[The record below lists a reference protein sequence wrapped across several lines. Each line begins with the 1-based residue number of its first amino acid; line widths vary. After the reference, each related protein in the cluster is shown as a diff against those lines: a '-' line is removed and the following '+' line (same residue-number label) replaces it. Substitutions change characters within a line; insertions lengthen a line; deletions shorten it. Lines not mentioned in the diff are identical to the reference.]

1 MFRSPEPVLRAR
13 SIAIVGASERGQ
25 WANRIYKNLHESG
38 FDGKIYPVNP
48 KRKEVWGLECF
59 PDFAALPSPVELGLF
74 IIPAQFVQDAME
86 DGIKHGI
93 LAATVYANNLGE
105 GDDPEIMARGAA
117 LKALCEK
124 AGIRVT
130 GPNCMG
136 SISLREKLFIYPN
149 ADFCKLPPGGVGAVF
164 QSGGT
169 MQFWIKSAAE
179 RGVKFSYSVSSGN
192 EIDLDLADYV
202 NFFVEDEHTKLIV
215 LFIEGI
221 RRPDAFMVA
230 AKRAHQAGKPIIAIK
245 TGRSAGSQAA
255 SKSHTGAIAGDYATF
270 EAMCERYAIVNCA
283 SLDDMVETA
292 LAFQGGRIPKG
303 RRIGMVTT
311 SGGTVDLVYDY
322 AEAQGFDLPEFS
334 GDTLAKITS
343 LVPAEVRV
351 CNPLDYGIPSSFD
364 VASGVCEAVLNDPK
378 IDMLAWAETL
388 SPKKA
393 IWQDPEP
400 IKRLTTLSDKPVIGF
415 GRMNY
420 MVPEGGLALQ
430 DAVGFPFLQGLEP
443 TLRALDALGFYGER
457 QGREIPELPEPG
469 GAESD
474 LDDAALAA
482 ALDRHGLTAPKSA
495 FAATADE
502 AVAAAVALGFPVAL
516 KIVSPE
522 ISHKTEVDGVR
533 LQLGDADGVAAAAIS
548 LAEALKR
555 TTPGAGLSGFLV
567 QQMAS
572 GVEVIIGARDDELY
586 GPIILVGAGG
596 ILVELAHDVA
606 LRLLPITADDARAM
620 VAELSLAKLL
630 EGYRGRKPADH
641 DALIGAITG
650 LGQFYLDHRP
660 WLADLEINPLMVGE
674 AGRGVRAIDVRL
686 VRRNQQ

>member
-1 MFRSPEPVLRAR
+1 MFRSPSPVLRAR
-13 SIAIVGASERGQ
+13 SIAIVGASERGN
-25 WANRIYKNLHESG
+25 WASRIYKNLHDGG
-38 FDGKIYPVNP
+38 FPGKVYPVNP
-48 KRKEVWGLECF
+48 KRREVWGEQCF

-74 IIPAQFVQDAME
+74 IIPAKFVLAALA
-86 DGIKHGI
+86 DGVKHGI
-93 LAATVYANNLGE
+93 KAAAVYANNLGE

-117 LKALCEK
+117 LKALCEDT
-124 AGIRVT
+124 GLRVT

-149 ADFCKLPPGGVGAVF
+149 ADLCKLPPGGVGAVF

-169 MQFWIKSAAE
+169 MQFWVKSAAD
-179 RGVKFSYSVSSGN
+179 RGIKFSYAVSSGN
-192 EIDLDLADYV
+192 ELDLDLADYV
-202 NFFVEDEHTKLIV
+202 NFFVDDQHTKQIV

-230 AKRAHQAGKPIIAIK
+230 ARRAHGAGKPIIAIK
-245 TGRSAGSQAA
+245 TGRTPGSRQA
-255 SKSHTGAIAGDYATF
+255 SKSHTGAIAGDYASF
-270 EAMCERYAIVNCA
+270 EAMCERYAIINCR
-283 SLDDMVETA
+283 SLDDMVETT

-322 AEAQGFDLPEFS
+322 AEDQGIQLPEFS
-334 GDTLAKITS
+334 PHTLAKIAS
-343 LVPAEVRV
+343 LVPIEARV
-351 CNPLDYGIPSSFD
+351 CNPLDYGIPSDFE
-364 VASGVCEAVLNDPK
+364 VASGVCEAVLKDPN

-388 SPKKA
+388 SPKKTV
-393 IWQDPEP
+393 WQDPEP
-400 IKRLTTLSDKPVIGF
+400 IKRLTALSAKPVIGF

-420 MVPEGGLALQ
+420 RVPDGGLALQ
-430 DAVGFPFLQGLEP
+430 EDIGFPFLQGLEP

-457 QGREIPELPEPG
+457 LGRAIPQLPAPG
-469 GAESD
+469 GAEGD
-474 LDDAALAA
+474 LEGAALAA
-482 ALDRHGLTAPKSA
+482 ALDGHGMTAAKSA
-495 FAATADE
+495 IVATADE
-502 AVAAAVALGFPVAL
+502 AVAAAEGIGFPVAL
-516 KIVSPE
+516 KIISPD

-533 LQLGDADGVAAAAIS
+533 LNLTCADGVAVAAAS

-555 TTPGAGLSGFLV
+555 TAPGAGLSGFLV
-567 QQMAS
+567 QEMAS

-596 ILVELAHDVA
+596 ILVELARDVA
-606 LRLLPITADDARAM
+606 IRLLPVTADDARAM
-620 VAELSLAKLL
+620 VAELNLAKLL
-630 EGYRGRKPADH
+630 KGYRGCKPADQ

-674 AGRGVRAIDVRL
+674 AGRGVRAVDVRL
-686 VRRNQQ
+686 ARRNQQ